1 MLKILKFMGG
11 VAVITASMALTAN
24 AESVVNVTLID
35 KAGSTDLSKSMN
47 LGMGMKGDM
56 NLAKMAI
63 NANPATVSRGEV
75 KFNVTNLASALVHE
89 VILARVTDEN
99 EILAYDAA
107 TNEVDEKTIQTL
119 GQLAEIDP
127 SKSAS
132 MTLEL
137 IPGKY
142 ILYCNYAGHFM
153 AGMWTVVDVK

>member
-1 MLKILKFMGG
+1 MLKMLKLMGG
-11 VAVITASMALTAN
+11 VAVITASMALAAH

-35 KAGSTDLSKSMN
+35 KAGSAGLSKSMN

-56 NLAKMAI
+56 KLAKMAI
-63 NANPATVSRGEV
+63 NANPGAVSRGEV
-75 KFNVTNLASALVHE
+75 KFNVTNLASNLVHE
-89 VILARVTDEN
+89 VILARITDEN
-99 EILAYDAA
+99 EVLAYDEAS
-107 TNEVDEKTIQTL
+107 NEVDEKTIQTL

-137 IPGKY
+137 TPGKY

-153 AGMWTVVDVK
+153 AGMWTVIEVK

>member
-1 MLKILKFMGG
+1 MLKKLKLVGG
-11 VAVITASMALTAN
+11 VAVISALMAMTAH

-35 KAGSTDLSKSMN
+35 KAGSADLSKSMN

-56 NLAKMAI
+56 KLAKMAI
-63 NANPATVSRGEV
+63 NANPASVSRGDV
-75 KFNVTNLASALVHE
+75 KFNVTNLASTLVHE
-89 VILARVTDEN
+89 VILARITDEN
-99 EILAYDAA
+99 EILAYDAGA
-107 TNEVDEKTIQTL
+107 NEVDEKTIQTL

-153 AGMWTVVDVK
+153 AGMWTVIEVK

>member
-1 MLKILKFMGG
+1 MLKMLKLMGG
-11 VAVITASMALTAN
+11 VAAITASMALTAH

-35 KAGSTDLSKSMN
+35 KAGATDLSKSMN

-56 NLAKMAI
+56 KLAKMAI
-63 NANPATVSRGEV
+63 NANPAAVSRGDV

-153 AGMWTVVDVK
+153 AGMWTVIEVK

>member
-1 MLKILKFMGG
+1 MLKKLKVMGG
-11 VAVITASMALTAN
+11 AAVISVLLATAAH

-35 KAGSTDLSKSMN
+35 KAGSADLSKSMN

-56 NLAKMAI
+56 KMAKMAI
-63 NANPATVSRGEV
+63 NANPAVVSRGDV
-75 KFNVTNLASALVHE
+75 KFNVTNLASTLVHE
-89 VILARVTDEN
+89 VILARITDEN
-99 EILAYDAA
+99 EILAYDADA
-107 TNEVDEKTIQTL
+107 NEVEEKTIQTL

-153 AGMWTVVDVK
+153 AGMWTVIEVK